1 MPAVVIGNLPDTHL
15 ESLIHRPIEVRPVA
29 TARWFPG
36 LRNGATLVVVDA
48 SALRALIPTATE
60 IWLRDPPPD
69 AVARLSAA
77 GLVVRSPRDL
87 TEVFDVTSFLTVR
100 WSYATLTMLAAL
112 VGIVV
117 LLTQLL
123 VLDARR
129 QNRQAAHVLT
139 TRMGLT
145 AKGEA
150 IGLVAELAP
159 ALISG
164 AALGVLIGWIVSRAS
179 VARLDSLR
187 QLRPPARLIAEPS
200 TAIPLVVGVVGTLVL
215 LVVVGVVMV
224 RRTRVM
230 EVMRGTA

>member
-1 MPAVVIGNLPDTHL
+1 
-15 ESLIHRPIEVRPVA
+15 
-29 TARWFPG
+29 
-36 LRNGATLVVVDA
+36 
-48 SALRALIPTATE
+48 
-60 IWLRDPPPD
+60 
-69 AVARLSAA
+69 
-77 GLVVRSPRDL
+77 
-87 TEVFDVTSFLTVR
+87 
-100 WSYATLTMLAAL
+100 
-112 VGIVV
+112 
-117 LLTQLL
+117 
-123 VLDARR
+123 
-129 QNRQAAHVLT
+129 
-139 TRMGLT
+139 MGLT